1 LIDRGDLLQRFEAWL
16 DTTLAREDPPA
27 GLPAEFLV
35 DDLVETDDVAKDR
48 QALWAAVTALTQEV
62 KLQGRTFKQL
72 SDTLSR
78 DTEKRSR
85 QEVLDTLLDLRER
98 LLRGLESVRR
108 RPRLQPVFWDRIF
121 RRRWEQVRHAL
132 DVVEALEQG
141 YRLSLES
148 LNDLLAKFEI
158 RPIECEGRPFDP
170 RLMSAVDAEETARAA
185 DGTVLAVYRNGYEW
199 NGDVYRPAQVR
210 VARRPR
216 SES

>member
-16 DTTLAREDPPA
+16 DATLAREDPPP
-27 GLPAEFLV
+27 GIPAEFLV
-35 DDLVETDDVAKDR
+35 DDLAETDDVAKDR

-98 LLRGLESVRR
+98 LLRGLESVRG

-121 RRRWEQVRHAL
+121 RRRWEQVRQAL

-141 YRLSLES
+141 YRLGLES